1 MKLKQNQSST
11 QQQIF
16 ESPHQQAMLTPHR
29 PTSDELYEEFEAM
42 TSDWTEA
49 QQLLDDYWMAEYAEE
64 CATGLRRPNPPTK
77 EMIKRA
83 QFVDK
88 TFVWNKK

>member
-1 MKLKQNQSST
+1 MKLNST
-11 QQQIF
+11 QKQTF
-16 ESPHQQAMLTPHR
+16 ESPHQQAMLTTHR
-29 PTSDELYEEFEAM
+29 PTADQLLEEFEAT

-64 CATGLRRPNPPTK
+64 CATGLRRPNPPSP
-77 EMIKRA
+77 EAIKKA

-88 TFVWNKK
+88 TYVWKRS

>member
-1 MKLKQNQSST
+1 MKQNPSKIST
-11 QQQIF
+11 
-16 ESPHQQAMLTPHR
+16 PPL
-29 PTSDELYEEFEAM
+29 TSDELYEEFEAM

-49 QQLLDDYWMAEYAEE
+49 QQMLDDYWMAEYAEDL
-64 CATGLRRPNPPTK
+64 ATGLRRPNPPTK

-88 TFVWNKK
+88 TYVWNKK

>member
-11 QQQIF
+11 
-16 ESPHQQAMLTPHR
+16 HR
-29 PTSDELYEEFEAM
+29 PTSDDLLELFESQ
-42 TSDWTEA
+42 TDDWTEA
-49 QQLLDDYWMAEYAEE
+49 QQQLEDYWMAEYSEE
-64 CATGLRRPNPPTK
+64 LATGLRRPNPPTK

-88 TFVWNKK
+88 TYVWRHARIRSGD